1 MELKKF
7 AQDVDTLDAWIREAD
22 HIVFFGGAGVSTAS
36 GIPDFRSKDGLYNQ
50 HDVRFDQ
57 YRPEYLLSH
66 SCLVNEPKVYFEFHR
81 QKMDTRKIQPNNAHK
96 YLAALEKTGKLEGI
110 VTQNIDGLH
119 QKAGSRKVYEI
130 HGSALRNYC
139 MSCGKRYPSDYIFES
154 KEPIPHCT

>member
-1 MELKKF
+1 MEQKEF
-7 AQDVDTLDAWIREAD
+7 EQDVDTLDQWIRESQK
-22 HIVFFGGAGVSTAS
+22 IVFFGGAGVSTAS

-81 QKMDTRKIQPNNAHK
+81 QKMDTRKIQPNKAHK
-96 YLAALEKTGKLEGI
+96 YLAALEKTGKLLGI

-119 QKAGSRKVYEI
+119 QKAGSRKEI
-130 HGSALRNYC
+130 GRAHV
-139 MSCGKRYPSDYIFES
+139 
-154 KEPIPHCT
+154 